1 MLFWVVFL
9 KQFTKRPIYRKKSL
23 SLNGFCDIIPLN
35 FVVKEDVKM
44 TGVFVNVA
52 TVLLGS
58 FIGLVFKKG
67 ISKKYTDAVMTGI
80 GLCTILIGVQGM
92 LKGENVLVSIVSM
105 VLGAIFGTAVD
116 IDKRLNSAGDFLS
129 AKLKKGE
136 SDKVSLAEGFVT
148 ASLLFCVGAMTI
160 VGSLNSGLEGD
171 HSMIFTKS
179 LLDFFSS
186 MMLSASLGIGVPFAA
201 LFVLIFQGS
210 IVLLAG
216 LLEPILST
224 GAIAE
229 ITCVGSLMILALGL
243 NLTGIAKFKV
253 ANYLPALL
261 FAPLVCYFFEF
272 LGKYIPA
279 LA

>member
-1 MLFWVVFL
+1 MLKV
-9 KQFTKRPIYRKKSL
+9 
-23 SLNGFCDIIPLN
+23 
-35 FVVKEDVKM
+35 

-67 ISKKYTDAVMTGI
+67 ISKKFTDAVMTGI
-80 GLCTILIGVQGM
+80 GLCTIMIGVQGM
-92 LKGENVLVSIVSM
+92 LKGQNVLVAIVSM
-105 VLGAIFGTAVD
+105 VLGAIIGTAVD
-116 IDKRLNSAGDFLS
+116 IDRRLNGAGEFLS
-129 AKLKKGE
+129 RKLKKGD

-171 HSMIFTKS
+171 HSMIYTKS

-201 LFVLIFQGS
+201 IFVFVFQGG

-216 LLEPILST
+216 VLEPLLSDA
-224 GAIAE
+224 AIAE

-243 NLTGIAKFKV
+243 NLTGIGKFKV
-253 ANYLPALL
+253 ANYLPALI
-261 FAPLVCYFFEF
+261 FAPLVCYLFAY
-272 LGKYIPA
+272 LATLIPA
-279 LA
+279 LAL

>member
-1 MLFWVVFL
+1 
-9 KQFTKRPIYRKKSL
+9 
-23 SLNGFCDIIPLN
+23 
-35 FVVKEDVKM
+35 M

-58 FIGLVFKKG
+58 FLGLVFKKG
-67 ISKKYTDAVMTGI
+67 ISKRFTDAVMTGI

-92 LKGENVLVSIVSM
+92 LKGENVLVVIVSM
-105 VLGAIFGTAVD
+105 VLGAIVGTAVD
-116 IDKRLNSAGDFLS
+116 IDKRLNGAGDFLS
-129 AKLKKGE
+129 KKLKKDDS

-160 VGSLNSGLEGD
+160 VGSLNSGLKGD
-171 HSMIFTKS
+171 HSMIYTKS

-201 LFVLIFQGS
+201 FFVLVFQGG

-216 LLEPILST
+216 VLEPLLSAS
-224 GAIAE
+224 AIAE

-243 NLTGIAKFKV
+243 NLTGIGKFKV

-261 FAPLVCYFFEF
+261 FAPLVSFLFEL

>member
-1 MLFWVVFL
+1 
-9 KQFTKRPIYRKKSL
+9 
-23 SLNGFCDIIPLN
+23 
-35 FVVKEDVKM
+35 M

>member
-1 MLFWVVFL
+1 ML
-9 KQFTKRPIYRKKSL
+9 
-23 SLNGFCDIIPLN
+23 
-35 FVVKEDVKM
+35 
-44 TGVFVNVA
+44 GVIVNVA

-58 FIGLVFKKG
+58 SLGLLFKRG
-67 ISKKYTDAVMTGI
+67 ISKKYSDAVMTGI

-92 LKGENVLVSIVSM
+92 LKGENVLVAIISM
-105 VLGAIFGTAVD
+105 VLGAITGTAVD
-116 IDKRLNSAGDFLS
+116 IDGRLNGAGDFLS
-129 AKLKKGE
+129 KKLKKGD
-136 SDKVSLAEGFVT
+136 SDKVSVAEGFVT

-160 VGSLNSGLEGD
+160 VGSLNSGLKGD

-179 LLDFFSS
+179 VLDFFSS

-201 LFVLIFQGS
+201 LFVLIFQGG

-216 LLEPILST
+216 VLEPILSD
-224 GAIAE
+224 AAVAE

-243 NLTGIAKFKV
+243 NLTGVGRFKV
-253 ANYLPALL
+253 ANYLPALV
-261 FAPLVCYFFEF
+261 FAPFVCVLFEL

>member
-1 MLFWVVFL
+1 
-9 KQFTKRPIYRKKSL
+9 
-23 SLNGFCDIIPLN
+23 
-35 FVVKEDVKM
+35 M

-92 LKGENVLVSIVSM
+92 LKGENVLVAIISM
-105 VLGAIFGTAVD
+105 VLGAIVGTAVD
-116 IDKRLNSAGDFLS
+116 IDKRLNGAGDFLS
-129 AKLKKGE
+129 KKLKKDDS
-136 SDKVSLAEGFVT
+136 SDRVSLAEGFVT

-160 VGSLNSGLEGD
+160 VGSLNSGLKGD

-201 LFVLIFQGS
+201 FFVFIFQGS

-216 LLEPILST
+216 VLEPLLST
-224 GAIAE
+224 AAIAE

-243 NLTGIAKFKV
+243 NLTGIGKFKV

-261 FAPLVCYFFEF
+261 FAPLVCFLFEL
-272 LGKYIPA
+272 LGRYIPA